1 MPLIPRLK
9 RRQQAD
15 LCEFEG
21 NLVSLVSSRT
31 ARSIQQ
37 DSVSKT
43 EVGGVGGTEEMA
55 QQLRAL
61 AALPE
66 VPGSIP
72 T

>member
-55 QQLRAL
+55 SHS
-61 AALPE
+61 
-66 VPGSIP
+66 PGCSQ
-72 T
+72 TCYVTKYS